1 MIELYAN
8 YSTTAFKVNL
18 VYVSR
23 SYSVM
28 IKEVISKQVK
38 YQLSAKFRLLAMT
51 YTNRQP
57 LFIATG
63 IDTVRHISRTTD
75 EQLLAL

>member
-1 MIELYAN
+1 
-8 YSTTAFKVNL
+8 
-18 VYVSR
+18 
-23 SYSVM
+23 
-28 IKEVISKQVK
+28 
-38 YQLSAKFRLLAMT
+38 MT

-63 IDTVRHISRTTD
+63 VDTVRHISRTTD